1 MPNRQGASALYVPE
15 DYLSTLEPHVR
26 AALRQYAPQ
35 HDGPVAV
42 APYSL
47 SGALTSFPSSR
58 GEHAP
63 FQRTPTSH
71 ANTDHSLGGNEHHI
85 SNRWQKPRATTQ
97 HSMDSSLD
105 DSNRELP
112 GNDRSILRASYST
125 SVPPISSIPT
135 NYTSRISAV
144 SHFPDVPSGS
154 SISRTFPSDPTF
166 ASSSRQTRSPG
177 LNAFHFS
184 DAPSQPLHSQTLG
197 QQPSR
202 SQSISQRQRQRQLPL
217 QSPSPYFSASGLSV
231 PETRAD
237 IVTQQPRFPPK
248 TANRSFNKDITPVQS
263 SSSPVGS
270 GPLSSPAAQ
279 VSLRRNAS
287 QNPVPSSSIAP
298 NRQLL
303 ALDHA
308 PPIANGISLVNPQ
321 EVLPDR
327 FRNVFPYSLFNA
339 VQSKCFDAV
348 YKTNNNLVIS
358 APTGSGKTAILELAI
373 CKLAHSRRNGN
384 FKIVY
389 LSPLKAL
396 CSERASDW
404 RRKFASLTMEVA
416 ELTGD
421 TSQIEMARVRQASI
435 VITTPEK
442 WDSITRSWTDHRKLL
457 DLVELF
463 LIDEVHLLNDAR
475 GSTIEAVVSRMK
487 IRGANVRFIALSAT
501 VPNSNDVAQWL
512 GRDHNDDGHTPAHQE
527 IFGEEFRPVKL
538 QKFVYGFDKMMNDY
552 QFDDFLNEQLYPHIA
567 KHSQKKPI
575 LVFCY
580 SRKSCQ
586 NAASKLAEEWN
597 ERQPQVRP
605 WPGPRGQQR
614 IPVISPEL
622 QEIVR
627 FGVAFHHAGLDIQ
640 DRKAIEQAF
649 LDGRLSVVC
658 CTSTLAMGLN
668 LPCHMVVLK
677 GTKAYQEG
685 RLEELSDLEVMQ
697 MLGRAG
703 RPQFGNSAVAV
714 VLTRTGHKRRYV
726 EMGSSQQILEST
738 LHQNLLEH
746 LNSEISLGTF
756 HNIQNAKHWLKGTF
770 LAVRLCQNPSYYK
783 LAEETSNTAVL
794 DDKLEE
800 ICETDVSKLREAGL
814 ITLGDTFH
822 STDYGRAM
830 SKFVIRFNSMKK
842 ILEIPRGAKMEQLLN
857 TICEADEFKDCRWKS
872 HERDVFRDLNKDYFI
887 AYPIKETVNT
897 TAHKVSLLI
906 QVALGNVNLSNVPE
920 YIRRPM
926 IAETSAVLEKMH
938 RLVRA
943 VIECKIS
950 DSDGVNCRVA
960 LELERSML
968 AKAWEGRSVQLTQIP
983 QVGPVLMRKFVAAGI
998 ATINSLSDAETGDI
1012 ERIASRNPPFGKKV
1026 VDELEKFPKLTL
1038 ETDITGDKPR
1048 HSGEMPFARIDATLG
1063 FSNTKGKPKWH
1074 GKIPSVTFMA
1084 ETTEGKLAYWW
1095 RGSLRR
1101 FKEEDGNRLSLKFE
1115 VELTNYTEGI
1125 TCHFSCDSIVGT
1137 IVSRTL
1143 HHNLPA
1149 SAFPPK
1155 PESRKPGIMIP
1166 ATTSWLD
1173 DEIEDGDLLEMVQ
1186 ESNYKDQHQDCSVM
1200 LEDEDLWPLV
1210 DRDGN
1215 IQRKEQGQAT
1225 MKQRQRRP
1233 SQIDFDEEVQWQ
1245 PIKLLNGKYK
1255 CNHHCADAG
1264 VKGGRACTHKCC
1276 RDGIDKP
1283 RRPKKASSKR
1293 KAEDDEVITDRTAPK
1308 PSELKAL
1315 AKRTKTS
1322 DLRTEPKFPKYT
1334 PMKNLSTPASI
1345 ENSLITDLDGF
1356 NVDEEGLIDLTN
1368 ADSATDDTSVD
1379 RVGPP
1384 VPGCSQL
1391 KFQHYSPCNEP
1402 AEHSNVIFDGVS
1414 DDDLQY
1420 RFTSTLAGSGRIKG
1434 GEIDMHIG
1442 LKKRQSTSTD
1452 EFSDNSVFEGL
1463 AMDGSEVQDLHGGP
1477 TETTWA
1483 NRDATSSSAE
1493 TKHLNHASAKF
1504 QLDKTLPSPTKL
1516 VSSHNPLAYGRVDSN
1531 ITKPEAPSHS
1541 EGEAHGGE
1549 NFLGLPVTVA
1559 PNSIYGL
1566 HEQENNPEGRRTE
1579 ETEEEAL
1586 ASMSDIFSAEF
1597 VDPSTYDA
1605 YLDLVEIMD

>member
-1 MPNRQGASALYVPE
+1 MSGNWNFNIPNRQGASALYVPE
-15 DYLSTLEPHVR
+15 EYLSTLEPHVR

-35 HDGPVAV
+35 HNGPVAV
-42 APYSL
+42 TPYSQ
-47 SGALTSFPSSR
+47 SGALTSFASSR
-58 GEHAP
+58 SEHAP
-63 FQRTPTSH
+63 FHRTPTSH
-71 ANTDHSLGGNEHHI
+71 GNSGHSLGGNEHHI
-85 SNRWQKPRATTQ
+85 SNRWQKSCATTQ
-97 HSMDSSLD
+97 HSVDSSLD
-105 DSNRELP
+105 DF
-112 GNDRSILRASYST
+112 T
-125 SVPPISSIPT
+125 
-135 NYTSRISAV
+135 
-144 SHFPDVPSGS
+144 
-154 SISRTFPSDPTF
+154 
-166 ASSSRQTRSPG
+166 
-177 LNAFHFS
+177 
-184 DAPSQPLHSQTLG
+184 
-197 QQPSR
+197 
-202 SQSISQRQRQRQLPL
+202 
-217 QSPSPYFSASGLSV
+217 
-231 PETRAD
+231 
-237 IVTQQPRFPPK
+237 
-248 TANRSFNKDITPVQS
+248 
-263 SSSPVGS
+263 
-270 GPLSSPAAQ
+270 
-279 VSLRRNAS
+279 
-287 QNPVPSSSIAP
+287 
-298 NRQLL
+298 
-303 ALDHA
+303 
-308 PPIANGISLVNPQ
+308 
-321 EVLPDR
+321 
-327 FRNVFPYSLFNA
+327 
-339 VQSKCFDAV
+339 
-348 YKTNNNLVIS
+348 
-358 APTGSGKTAILELAI
+358 PTGSGKTAILELAI

-435 VITTPEK
+435 IITTPEK

-463 LIDEVHLLNDAR
+463 MIDEVHLLNDAR

-487 IRGANVRFIALSAT
+487 IRGADVRFVALSAT
-501 VPNSNDVAQWL
+501 VPNSDDVARWL
-512 GRDHNDDGHTPAHQE
+512 GRDHNDDGHKPAHQE

-605 WPGPRGQQR
+605 WPGPRGRQR
-614 IPVISPEL
+614 IPIISPEL

-627 FGVAFHHAGLDIQ
+627 YGVAFHHAGLDIQ

-783 LAEETSNTAVL
+783 LAEETSNTAIL

-814 ITLGDTFH
+814 ITSGDTFH

-830 SKFVIRFNSMKK
+830 SKFVIRFKSMKK

-887 AYPIKETVNT
+887 AYPIRETVNT
-897 TAHKVSLLI
+897 IAHKVSLLI

-926 IAETSAVLEKMH
+926 IAETSAVLETMH

-943 VIECKIS
+943 VIECKVS
-950 DSDGVNCRVA
+950 DSDGVTCRLA
-960 LELERSML
+960 LELERSMS
-968 AKAWEGRSVQLTQIP
+968 AKAWEGRSVQLTQVP
-983 QVGPVLMRKFVAAGI
+983 QIGPVLMRKFVAAGI
-998 ATINSLSDAETGDI
+998 ATINALSEAETGDI

-1026 VDELEKFPKLTL
+1026 VDELEKFPRLTL
-1038 ETDITGDKPR
+1038 ETDITGHKPR
-1048 HSGEMPFARIDATLG
+1048 NFGEMPFARIDATLG
-1063 FSNTKGKPKWH
+1063 FSNTKGKPRWH

-1084 ETTEGKLAYWW
+1084 ETTEGELSYWW

-1125 TCHFSCDSIVGT
+1125 TCHLSCDGIVGT

-1155 PESRKPGIMIP
+1155 PESRKLGITIP

-1173 DEIEDGDLLEMVQ
+1173 DEIDDGDLLEMIQ
-1186 ESNYKDQHQDCSVM
+1186 EGSSKDQNQDYSNL
-1200 LEDEDLWPLV
+1200 LEDEDLWPLI

-1215 IQRKEQGQAT
+1215 IQRKEQEQAT
-1225 MKQRQRRP
+1225 TKQTQHEP
-1233 SQIDFDEEVQWQ
+1233 SQNDFDEEVQWQ

-1255 CNHHCADAG
+1255 CNHHCADGG
-1264 VKGGRACTHKCC
+1264 VKGGRACTHRCC

-1283 RRPKKASSKR
+1283 RRPKKASLKR
-1293 KAEDDEVITDRTAPK
+1293 KADDDEVTTDRTAPK
-1308 PSELKAL
+1308 HSELEAS
-1315 AKRTKTS
+1315 AKRTKTG
-1322 DLRTEPKFPKYT
+1322 DLRTEPKFSKHSLV
-1334 PMKNLSTPASI
+1334 KNHSTPASI
-1345 ENSLITDLDGF
+1345 KNSLIPDFDGF
-1356 NVDEEGLIDLTN
+1356 DVDEEGLIDLTN

-1379 RVGPP
+1379 RVGL
-1384 VPGCSQL
+1384 PGCSQL
-1391 KFQHYSPCNEP
+1391 KLQLGSPWNEP
-1402 AEHSNVIFDGVS
+1402 ADHSNVIFDGVS
-1414 DDDLQY
+1414 NDDLQH
-1420 RFTSTLAGSGRIKG
+1420 RFTSMLAGSGKNKG

-1442 LKKRQSTSTD
+1442 LNSRQSTSTD
-1452 EFSDNSVFEGL
+1452 NFSNNSVFEGL
-1463 AMDGSEVQDLHGGP
+1463 DIDMSEVQDLNDDP
-1477 TETTWA
+1477 AETRRA
-1483 NRDATSSSAE
+1483 NRDAASSSAE

-1516 VSSHNPLAYGRVDSN
+1516 ASIHNPLAYGKVDSN
-1531 ITKPEAPSHS
+1531 ISKLGAPSHS
-1541 EGEAHGGE
+1541 EGEAHDGE

-1559 PNSIYGL
+1559 PNSIHGL
-1566 HEQENNPEGRRTE
+1566 HEQENNPERRTKK
-1579 ETEEEAL
+1579 TEEEAL
-1586 ASMSDIFSAEF
+1586 ASMSDIFSAEY
-1597 VDPSTYDA
+1597 VDPSTH
-1605 YLDLVEIMD
+1605 